1 MVIDT
6 SAALAILLGEDDDD
20 LFAAVI
26 DADPTRIMS
35 AVSVLETSI
44 VVEARKGPVAGR
56 ELDLF
61 LHRGRID
68 IVPLNAHQLDLARNA
83 YRSFGTGY
91 HRAALNF
98 GDCCAYALAAATG
111 EPLLF
116 KGVDFAHTDIPRV
129 LPPA

>member
-1 MVIDT
+1 MLVNNGTAVCARRNRIRHSRVTDYEC
-6 SAALAILLGEDDDD
+6 LAHGRTELH
-20 LFAAVI
+20 
-26 DADPTRIMS
+26 P
-35 AVSVLETSI
+35 
-44 VVEARKGPVAGR
+44 PVGR
-56 ELDLF
+56 L
-61 LHRGRID
+61 D

-98 GDCCAYALAAATG
+98 GDCCAYALAASTG
-111 EPLLF
+111 ESLLF